1 MNRYYVE
8 LKNGVYF
15 YLYAYSEEQVRDIV
29 DSDII
34 CIDLT
39 NQEKVDE
46 YVLIVDYGEKKDEAD
61 QPSERGSL

>member
-8 LKNGVYF
+8 LKNGIYF

-39 NQEKVDE
+39 N
-46 YVLIVDYGEKKDEAD
+46 
-61 QPSERGSL
+61 

>member
-8 LKNGVYF
+8 LKNNVYF

-46 YVLIVDYGEKKDEAD
+46 
-61 QPSERGSL
+61 